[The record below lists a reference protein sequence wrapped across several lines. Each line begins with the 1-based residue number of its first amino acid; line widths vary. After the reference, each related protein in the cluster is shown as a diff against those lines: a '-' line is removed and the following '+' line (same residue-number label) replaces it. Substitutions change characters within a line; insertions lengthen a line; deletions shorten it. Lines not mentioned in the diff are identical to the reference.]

1 MIVLS
6 ASLEADIR
14 SLVLLKICL
23 AIIIITF
30 LKYVYIVNMS
40 PMLMIQRMTIIFRK
54 TAPTSMANCSAYR
67 PPLRFILFGILTTRA
82 FQRVVNHSCGWSMSQ
97 EICNQNWY
105 DFQKY
110 GGLLL

>member
-30 LKYVYIVNMS
+30 LKYVYIVNMT
-40 PMLMIQRMTIIFRK
+40 PMLMIQRMTIIFLK
-54 TAPTSMANCSAYR
+54 TAPTSMANCSAHR
-67 PPLRFILFGILTTRA
+67 PPLRLISYSLE
-82 FQRVVNHSCGWSMSQ
+82 S
-97 EICNQNWY
+97 
-105 DFQKY
+105 
-110 GGLLL
+110 